1 MIFKRDFHSSH
12 INYIRLMTMVMANG
26 SRVKMAMGMT
36 CGVCLPLPER
46 SMNLILIFIDNP
58 PYDFTTWKIYPIR
71 ENNTV
76 VDSDGYNIDV
86 DFIRDCY
93 PHRKPQSLL
102 IMEEL

>member
-12 INYIRLMTMVMANG
+12 VNYIRLMTMVMANG

-36 CGVCLPLPER
+36 RGVCLPLPER

-58 PYDFTTWKIYPIR
+58 PYDFTTGKIYPIR

-76 VDSDGYNIDV
+76 VDNDGYNIDV
-86 DFIRDCY
+86 DSIQDNY